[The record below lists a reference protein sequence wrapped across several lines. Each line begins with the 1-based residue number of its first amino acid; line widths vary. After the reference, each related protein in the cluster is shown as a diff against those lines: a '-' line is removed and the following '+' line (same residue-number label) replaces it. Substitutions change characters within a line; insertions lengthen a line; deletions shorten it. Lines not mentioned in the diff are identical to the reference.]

1 MKLPW
6 CRPVQQQILWQ
17 TRRHMAL
24 LLVLGGLT
32 MPLMPFIA
40 VANAQQATTP
50 ENTSTT
56 PASTAAAANP
66 PPSTTPFIANTAAPG
81 SPPAAPPGGQ
91 SITTATASTPG
102 VSTGTFVQAFFGLA
116 FLLVLLLVLAWAARK
131 LQGGKGFGEGGMRLL
146 GGIALGPRERI
157 VLVEVGEDLLVIG
170 IVPGQIRTLHRLP
183 RAELPHAGQ
192 HNGPAQ
198 GLEKTFADWL
208 GQLTHKTSPATPTR
222 ENKDNHGNAANQA
235 AN

>member
-6 CRPVQQQILWQ
+6 CRPVQQ
-17 TRRHMAL
+17 RMAR
-24 LLVLGGLT
+24 LLVLGGLIL
-32 MPLMPFIA
+32 PLTSFIPL
-40 VANAQQATTP
+40 ANAQQAVTS
-50 ENTSTT
+50 ENTTT
-56 PASTAAAANP
+56 APASTAATANTSAP
-66 PPSTTPFIANTAAPG
+66 TTPFIADTTAPG
-81 SPPAAPPGGQ
+81 SKPAAPASGQ

-146 GGIALGPRERI
+146 GGIALGPRERV

-183 RAELPHAGQ
+183 KAELPHAGQ

-208 GQLTHKTSPATPTR
+208 GQLTHKTSPATPPR
-222 ENKDNHGNAANQA
+222 ENKDNHGNAANSV